1 MAKPKAKPKVDTTPK
16 STIEDVDCILRT
28 TKSGNGLLVE
38 WEDNVY
44 ISNVEFVSQL
54 IDGTLTKKD
63 GSKAKSVPLGL
74 LTTDGIV
81 DTEPQLFLT
90 LKGKSMYF
98 CPEEGTLLI
107 VPVSNVQS
115 VLSGTSEKTNMG
127 KFA

>member
-1 MAKPKAKPKVDTTPK
+1 MAKAKAKAEPKA
-16 STIEDVDCILRT
+16 TIEDVDCILRT
-28 TKSGNGLLVE
+28 TKTGNGLLVE

-74 LTTDGIV
+74 LTTDGIQ

-115 VLSGTSEKTNMG
+115 VLSGKTEKTNMG